1 MSGRQTSQWKR
12 AVKLTN
18 KCSSDYPA
26 LKAQVQ
32 LRDLSACGNGK
43 KFVIGSTRSDVSGSQ
58 QVTLKTATSCSHE
71 QHSQKVCLTED
82 SNCYQ
87 LLTTSASV
95 V

>member
-1 MSGRQTSQWKR
+1 M
-12 AVKLTN
+12 KLTN

-26 LKAQVQ
+26 LTAQVQ

-43 KFVIGSTRSDVSGSQ
+43 KFVIGWTRSDVSGSQ

-82 SNCYQ
+82 NNHYQ
-87 LLTTSASV
+87 RLTTSASV

>member
-1 MSGRQTSQWKR
+1 M
-12 AVKLTN
+12 KLTN

-32 LRDLSACGNGK
+32 LRDLSACGNAK
-43 KFVIGSTRSDVSGSQ
+43 KLIIGWRRSVGVSGSQ
-58 QVTLKTATSCSHE
+58 QVTIKTATSCSHE

-82 SNCYQ
+82 NNHYQ
-87 LLTTSASV
+87 RLTTSASV